1 MDQNIYFKKK
11 LASSWFVLL
20 QQIICYEFEKIE
32 IDFGKKTRQ
41 KPSYFK
47 KNNWKKSK
55 TKNEGGGIY
64 SIIKDGL
71 VFDSVGINFS
81 EVSGKF
87 HKKFRSQVLGAKK
100 NPNYWAT
107 GISIVAHMKNPKI
120 PAMHFNTR
128 FIVTTKNWFGGG
140 IDLTPCI
147 KDDKEKK
154 LFHKKIKL
162 MCDKHN
168 KNYYPKYKKWCENY
182 FYLPHRKETRGIG
195 GIFFDYKRDNWKND
209 FNFIKNVGLC
219 FLDCAK
225 TIIRKKMYTKW
236 KKKQKDEQL
245 IKRGRYVEFNLL
257 YDRGTKFGLS
267 TGGNVEAILMS
278 LPPEVK
284 WK

>member
-1 MDQNIYFKKK
+1 MIKDIYLKKK
-11 LASSWFVLL
+11 LISNWFSLL
-20 QQIICYEFEKIE
+20 QQTICYEFEKIE

-41 KPSYFK
+41 KPRCFEK
-47 KNNWKKSK
+47 KNWNKSK
-55 TKNEGGGIY
+55 TKNEGGGTY
-64 SIIKDGL
+64 LIIKNGL
-71 VFDSVGINFS
+71 VFDSVGVNFS

-107 GISIVAHMKNPKI
+107 GISIVTHMKNPKI
-120 PAMHFNTR
+120 PAIHFNTR

-147 KDDKEKK
+147 KDDKGKK
-154 LFHKKIKL
+154 FFHKKIKL